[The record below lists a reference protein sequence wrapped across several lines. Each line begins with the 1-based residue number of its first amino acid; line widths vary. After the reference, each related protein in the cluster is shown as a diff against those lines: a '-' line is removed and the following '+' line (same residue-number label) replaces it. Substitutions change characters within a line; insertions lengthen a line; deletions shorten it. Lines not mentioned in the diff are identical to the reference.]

1 VLVEIDPEPRRGL
14 DEATYQIA
22 SDTSSPTTTV
32 SSIETD
38 EPEEE
43 YDIGSPSNSFEL
55 VRLSVGLGVF
65 QVLTQRVPAGWESP

>member
-1 VLVEIDPEPRRGL
+1 M
-14 DEATYQIA
+14 
-22 SDTSSPTTTV
+22 TV

-55 VRLSVGLGVF
+55 VRFPTGLEVF
-65 QVLTQRVPAGWESP
+65 QS